1 MAGAALFPQAAV
13 RGVGAVKDFSDSS
26 LIMRLTRGRGW
37 IGVLG
42 ALLVGIVALNVLSL
56 SLSAGSGRLSLQID
70 ELKTEVSALRAQID
84 ERLSA
89 SRVQEEAARLGLAVP
104 DPKAITYL
112 SANDGNAA
120 RLAHMLGTDS
130 FLLAPSL
137 PSSYP
142 ANGVSY
148 SVPEA
153 VPTTPTGTTTTPPAS
168 TTATTPTTT
177 APSLERFEQRQL
189 PDQPATR
196 APRVARPEASASKG
210 ASDAADRPPTRP
222 PLLRFPADLLLRP
235 RRSFWLQGVKGGSL
249 SAEARSQQVTRVT
262 IPGER
267 GRVLDR
273 NGKVLA
279 ASEDAADVIATP
291 YQVENPA
298 QTALRLH
305 EVLGRADD
313 GPAQCA
319 LRSQLRLRLSRSQG
333 GCRRRRQ
340 GREAP
345 HHRHLDGPRQ
355 QAGSTR
361 RASSPRR

>member
-89 SRVQEEAARLGLAVP
+89 SRVEEEAARLGLAVP

-148 SVPEA
+148 SAPEA
-153 VPTTPTGTTTTPPAS
+153 LPTTPTGTTTTPPAS
-168 TTATTPTTT
+168 VTATTPTAT
-177 APSLERFEQRQL
+177 APS
-189 PDQPATR
+189 PSGSN
-196 APRVARPEASASKG
+196 SAST
-210 ASDAADRPPTRP
+210 PTT
-222 PLLRFPADLLLRP
+222 
-235 RRSFWLQGVKGGSL
+235 SNSGTSGGS
-249 SAEARSQQVTRVT
+249 T
-262 IPGER
+262 
-267 GRVLDR
+267 
-273 NGKVLA
+273 
-279 ASEDAADVIATP
+279 
-291 YQVENPA
+291 
-298 QTALRLH
+298 
-305 EVLGRADD
+305 
-313 GPAQCA
+313 
-319 LRSQLRLRLSRSQG
+319 G
-333 GCRRRRQ
+333 GV
-340 GREAP
+340 G
-345 HHRHLDGPRQ
+345 L
-355 QAGSTR
+355 
-361 RASSPRR
+361 